1 MVKKKKK
8 KTLNL
13 IGRNYQLWKVISSS
27 KVTTREAESKTNK
40 TSKITID
47 VLMGQDGFL

>member
-1 MVKKKKK
+1 MVK

-13 IGRNYQLWKVISSS
+13 IGRNYQLWKVIFFSS
-27 KVTTREAESKTNK
+27 KVKTREAESKTNK